1 MTRLT
6 THQRNALPDSAFGLP
21 ETRSY
26 PMPDAIHARNAKARA
41 SEEHAAGK
49 LTAKDLVRIDRMADE
64 ILGRPS

>member
-6 THQRNALPDSAFGLP
+6 TRQRNALPDSAFGLP
-21 ETRSY
+21 ETRGY

-49 LTAKDLVRIDRMADE
+49 LTTKDLARIDRMADE
-64 ILGRPS
+64 ILSKLS